1 MLPALPTGMQS
12 ASSSPSSSTSSNAA
26 VFWPSS
32 RNGLTEF
39 TSAIGWRSAS
49 ARTSASASSKL
60 PRSAITRAPC
70 ISACASLPVAILPS
84 GTITA
89 PVSPARAA
97 YAAALAAVLPVDAQ
111 ITASAPSRTAAET
124 AQVMPRSLNEPV
136 GLAPSSL
143 SQTSAPTRSDTRSAS
158 TSGVEP
164 SCSETTGSAGANGSR
179 SR

>member
-1 MLPALPTGMQS
+1 MLPALPTGIAS
-12 ASSSPSSSTSSNAA
+12 ASIGPSSSAISSAA

-39 TSAIGWRSAS
+39 TSAIGWRWTSS
-49 ARTSASASSKL
+49 RTSASAWSKL

-97 YAAALAAVLPVDAQ
+97 
-111 ITASAPSRTAAET
+111 
-124 AQVMPRSLNEPV
+124 
-136 GLAPSSL
+136 
-143 SQTSAPTRSDTRSAS
+143 
-158 TSGVEP
+158 
-164 SCSETTGSAGANGSR
+164 
-179 SR
+179 